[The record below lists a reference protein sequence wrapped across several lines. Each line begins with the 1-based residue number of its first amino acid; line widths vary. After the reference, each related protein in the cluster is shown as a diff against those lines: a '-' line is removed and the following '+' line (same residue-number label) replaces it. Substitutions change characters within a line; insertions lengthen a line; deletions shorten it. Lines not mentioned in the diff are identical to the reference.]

1 MSSLERFKAEQMA
14 DIFQTVKKMRM
25 QRAGMVETVVSFDT
39 CYINLINFYVVWDT
53 HHRFVICYVPPSS
66 FLCISRLFL
75 FFSVGA
81 IRVPPQSSA

>member
-39 CYINLINFYVVWDT
+39 CYINLINFYVVGIPIID
-53 HHRFVICYVPPSS
+53 
-66 FLCISRLFL
+66 L
-75 FFSVGA
+75 
-81 IRVPPQSSA
+81 